1 MTNKRVL
8 VVDDSKLNRKLVSTI
23 LLANGLEVLEA
34 ADGEMAIVM
43 AGEELPDLILMDVQL
58 PKIDGY
64 EATSRLRADEKT
76 KHVVIIA
83 LTAHAMAGEAQRA
96 REAGCDGYISKPVDT
111 RTLMDT
117 LQPFLNSSTKV

>member
-117 LQPFLNSSTKV
+117 LQPFLESST

>member
-34 ADGEMAIVM
+34 DDGEMAVAM

-64 EATSRLRADEKT
+64 EATRRVRADEKT
-76 KHVVIIA
+76 KDVVIIA

-117 LQPFLNSSTKV
+117 LQPFLNSSIEK